1 MQALEDQT
9 VGVSVTCC
17 KTFSGKRLFRS
28 REVKKE
34 KVEKIYAKPFRC
46 DFLLLHYILVRGKL
60 FDVAFFGFCMLSI
73 RLTNNKPFKHLCNFD
88 VNKSNTRPFP

>member
-9 VGVSVTCC
+9 VGVIVTCC
-17 KTFSGKRLFRS
+17 KTFYGKRLFRS

-46 DFLLLHYILVRGKL
+46 DFLLLHYLLGVNCL
-60 FDVAFFGFCMLSI
+60 ML
-73 RLTNNKPFKHLCNFD
+73 RLIFRFLYAEHSAN
-88 VNKSNTRPFP
+88 